1 VKAKMVT
8 ENKYAESFKVAS
20 RKFRK
25 TAKERGLDRVQSTW
39 VDGKL
44 KKKIVEIKNTFPSW
58 EAFLQDVV
66 KTYSNRVKSD

>member
-1 VKAKMVT
+1 MVIA
-8 ENKYAESFKVAS
+8 NKYSENFKVAS

-44 KKKIVEIKNTFPSW
+44 KKSIVDIKNTFPSW
-58 EAFLQDVV
+58 EAFLEDVV
-66 KTYSNRVKSD
+66 KTYSQRLKPD